1 MALIDPAPIDIR
13 IKELHGKKILITM
26 CLFWL
31 EARFAFCDCIYLT
44 VTKFR
49 LFMILLLIIC
59 DFMQKSEYMRVNHS
73 LPCKGKPF
81 VNFAARDS
89 RKIEGK

>member
-31 EARFAFCDCIYLT
+31 EARFAFCDQLVLANIASGE
-44 VTKFR
+44 
-49 LFMILLLIIC
+49 LIIAV
-59 DFMQKSEYMRVNHS
+59 Q
-73 LPCKGKPF
+73 LAKGKLLSF
-81 VNFAARDS
+81 
-89 RKIEGK
+89 G